1 MTQVNWNEVLFR
13 CSCLGKIMAEGRGT
27 VLTDKQHETMLE
39 LQMKES
45 RTPKQ
50 QEMLDSLIAKRDAP
64 PSLGDSCISYLK
76 EMYVYHKY
84 GKEAIGGAERSKYTM
99 KGKLVEDE
107 SIMMLSRIDSRTY
120 KKNEFRFTNNYLTG
134 EPDIIVKDDE
144 RNVAIIDI
152 KSSYDF
158 ATLLANIGSSLNPLY
173 KYQVQGYMA
182 LTGAEYAEV
191 CYCLVN
197 MPEEMI
203 NSEKKRLFYA
213 LNAATEDSPEYKKQV
228 ARLENNMVF
237 DEIPIKERVVRFPVH
252 YDEALIQKVYKRIDQ
267 CRDWLKEFDAIH
279 SSMNS

>member
-1 MTQVNWNEVLFR
+1 
-13 CSCLGKIMAEGRGT
+13 
-27 VLTDKQHETMLE
+27 
-39 LQMKES
+39 
-45 RTPKQ
+45 
-50 QEMLDSLIAKRDAP
+50 MLDSLIAKRDAP

>member
-1 MTQVNWNEVLFR
+1 MTQVNWDEVLFR

-27 VLTDKQHETMLE
+27 VLTEKQHETMLE

-64 PSLGDSCISYLK
+64 PSLGDSCTSYLK

-84 GKEAIGGAERSKYTM
+84 GKEAVGGAERSKYTM

-120 KKNEFRFTNNYLTG
+120 KKNDLRFTNNYLTG
-134 EPDIIVKDDE
+134 EPDIIVTE
-144 RNVAIIDI
+144 NGQSIAVIDI

-158 ATLLANIGSSLNPLY
+158 ATLLSNIGSPLNSLY

-182 LTGAEYAEV
+182 LTGATVAQV

-197 MPEEMI
+197 MPQEMI

-213 LNAATEDSPEYKKQV
+213 LNAATEDSPEYVKQV
-228 ARLENNMVF
+228 SKLENNMTF
-237 DEIPIKERVVRFPVH
+237 DEIPINERVVRFTEE
-252 YDEALIQKVYKRIDQ
+252 YDEQLINKVYKRIDQ
-267 CRDWLKEFDAIH
+267 CRNWLKEFDTMHANL
-279 SSMNS
+279 NS